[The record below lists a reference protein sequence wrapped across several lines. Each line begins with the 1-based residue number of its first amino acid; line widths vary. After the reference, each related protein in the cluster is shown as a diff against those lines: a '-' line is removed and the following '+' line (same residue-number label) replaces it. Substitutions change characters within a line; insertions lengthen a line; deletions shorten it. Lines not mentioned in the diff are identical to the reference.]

1 MDEAKKHQLIEELSK
16 AINPEDNKDLSD
28 DDRVRFLQ
36 STRTL
41 EIAKEAT
48 IESEEDVEIEKPS
61 EEEAFEDLI
70 RKLNEQ
76 KNGKNKR

>member
-1 MDEAKKHQLIEELSK
+1 MDDAKKMQLIEELSK
-16 AINPEDNKDLSD
+16 AVNPEDNKNLSE

-41 EIAKEAT
+41 EIAKEAKL
-48 IESEEDVEIEKPS
+48 ESEGEIEEKKPT

-70 RKLNEQ
+70 QKLNEQ
-76 KNGKNKR
+76 KQGKNKR